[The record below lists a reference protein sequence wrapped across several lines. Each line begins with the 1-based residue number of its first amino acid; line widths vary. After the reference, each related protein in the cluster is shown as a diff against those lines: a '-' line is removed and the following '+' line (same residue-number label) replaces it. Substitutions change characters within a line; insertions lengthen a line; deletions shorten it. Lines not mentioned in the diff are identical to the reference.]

1 LIYMGKELRFY
12 TMILLELMMKKE
24 LLMVNEN

>member
-1 LIYMGKELRFY
+1 LIYMAIELRFY